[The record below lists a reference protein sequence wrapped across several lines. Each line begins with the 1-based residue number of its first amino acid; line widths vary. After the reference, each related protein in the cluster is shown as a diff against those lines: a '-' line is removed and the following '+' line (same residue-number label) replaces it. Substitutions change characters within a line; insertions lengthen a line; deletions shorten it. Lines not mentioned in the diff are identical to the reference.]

1 MAALCSSGTQHRLQQ
16 RQGCSFWGRSQS
28 KLAEETLAASTQ
40 HNFSVLSL
48 KHSCFSIADSLILW
62 AAVKSNSAQ
71 IFFRNSE
78 ENALPLFISDT
89 AINIFLPVHLSLF

>member
-1 MAALCSSGTQHRLQQ
+1 MAALCSSGTEHHLQQ
-16 RQGCSFWGRSQS
+16 RQGCSFCGHSQS

-40 HNFSVLSL
+40 RNFSVLSL
-48 KHSCFSIADSLILW
+48 KHSCFNIALLILW

-78 ENALPLFISDT
+78 ETPYPLS
-89 AINIFLPVHLSLF
+89 FLMQ